1 MSSALK
7 FKQAKSRTMYQ
18 LEITDLA
25 KGDLREATYY
35 YEEIGFGIGGRFLNQ
50 YRDVLLKIQDRPHSL
65 RFKKGQTRFA
75 RLKSFPF
82 LVFFHLDEP
91 RQVATVFAIL
101 HEKRH
106 PDAWEKRI

>member
-1 MSSALK
+1 MRSAPKSGPAK
-7 FKQAKSRTMYQ
+7 FPIMYQ
-18 LEITDLA
+18 LEITNLA

-35 YEEIGFGIGGRFLNQ
+35 YEEIGFGTGGRFLGQ

-65 RFKKGQTRFA
+65 RFKTGQIRFS
-75 RLKSFPF
+75 RLKTFPF
-82 LVFFHLDEP
+82 LVFFRVDDA

-106 PDAWEKRI
+106 PDSWKKRV